1 MKHIKFRLQPGQRS
15 PVGSTGILIPD
26 TDWIVWT
33 GDDLSA
39 FPDDRIEHF
48 DMTDAEIR
56 SIAPQALI
64 LREAMQIVL
73 SENAI
78 KLILKGIATVIQ
90 KKIRA
95 LKNGEHISDQ
105 TIDELTT
112 ETIEEIITQSS
123 A

>member
-1 MKHIKFRLQPGQRS
+1 MKHIKFRLQPGQQS

-33 GDDLSA
+33 GDDLST

-48 DMTDAEIR
+48 DMTDAEIK

-95 LKNGEHISDQ
+95 LKNGEHIQDQ

-112 ETIEEIITQSS
+112 ETIEEIIAQSS
-123 A
+123 V